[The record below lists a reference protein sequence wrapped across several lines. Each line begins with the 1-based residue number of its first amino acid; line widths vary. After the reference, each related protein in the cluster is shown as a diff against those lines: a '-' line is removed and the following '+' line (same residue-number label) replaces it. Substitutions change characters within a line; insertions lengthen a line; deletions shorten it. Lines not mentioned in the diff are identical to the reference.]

1 MGYRRVT
8 GVGGVLCLIAL
19 ALAGCSGGSSS
30 DVTVATAASGT
41 IATDAGA
48 LGTVAAGV
56 DAPIALGV
64 LDRVDSVRVRLGQQV
79 RKGQPLLTVDQR
91 PLLAI
96 VAQLRSHLQ
105 RTNTDLIR
113 AQTDLVDGKVPAA
126 LVPSVVDLEQTL
138 QSQAS
143 VYSQLLAAAQGQS
156 SAVTS
161 PIDGEVL
168 AINVSAGQVAK
179 PGATLMEIVNYDRI
193 TVTAELPVSVQGE
206 VKPGTPARLT
216 FTEVPGLVITGTI
229 SGVSPGSVNSGTGFQ
244 VIVDARNTS
253 GEAVH
258 PGYQAYVQVPYQSP
272 AGTVV
277 RRIAVLNIGLAP
289 SMFVVEGNVVQLR
302 QVQIGAEDGSD
313 VQITS
318 GIQPGE
324 QYVLVGNENLAN
336 GARIHVTSALGA
348 NSG

>member
-1 MGYRRVT
+1 MRYRRVT
-8 GVGGVLCLIAL
+8 GIGGALCLTAL
-19 ALAGCSGGSSS
+19 TLAGCSGGSSS

-56 DAPIALGV
+56 DVPIALGV
-64 LDRVDSVRVRLGQQV
+64 LDRVDGVSVGLGQQV
-79 RKGQPLLTVDQR
+79 RKGQPLLTVDPQ
-91 PLLAI
+91 PLIART
-96 VAQLRSHLQ
+96 AQLQAHLQ
-105 RTNTDLIR
+105 HEELDLTHLQADVAVGRT
-113 AQTDLVDGKVPAA
+113 PAA
-126 LVPSVVDLEQTL
+126 LLPTMHEQEQTL
-138 QSQAS
+138 QSQ
-143 VYSQLLAAAQGQS
+143 VTLYSQLVAMAEGQTGT
-156 SAVTS
+156 VTS

-168 AINVSAGQVAK
+168 AVNVSAGQVAK
-179 PGATLMEIVNYDRI
+179 PGATLVEIVNYDRI
-193 TVTAELPVSVQGE
+193 SVTAELPVSAQGE
-206 VKPGTPARLT
+206 VKPGDPARLT

-277 RRIAVLNIGLAP
+277 RRIAVLNVGLAP

-302 QVQIGAEDGSD
+302 QVQIGAEDGSN